1 MSAVTIRPMV
11 GTDIETVARI
21 ERQSFTSNWTTS
33 AWVNELSN
41 PFAIYLVAELEGQVV
56 GHCGFHLVMDEAHI
70 TTLAVAET
78 WRNQKLG
85 ERLLVGMLEVA
96 QTRGA
101 TSATL
106 EVRRSN
112 DAAQHL
118 YRKYGFA
125 WEGTRKGYYDGEDGD
140 ILWVRHMEDAA
151 WKKRF
156 TENRTK
162 LMASPYST

>member
-33 AWVNELSN
+33 AWINELSN

-140 ILWVRHMEDAA
+140 ILWIRRMDDPI

-156 TENRTK
+156 SENQKSLAQRG
-162 LMASPYST
+162 

>member
-1 MSAVTIRPMV
+1 MSTVTIRPMV

-21 ERQSFTSNWTTS
+21 ERQSFTTNWTTS
-33 AWVNELSN
+33 AWINELSN
-41 PFAIYLVAELEGQVV
+41 PFAIYLVAELDREVV

-70 TTLAVAET
+70 TTLAVADT

-85 ERLLVGMLEVA
+85 ERLLVGLLEAA
-96 QTRGA
+96 QSRGA

-112 DAAQHL
+112 APAQHL
-118 YRKYGFA
+118 YQKYNFS

-140 ILWVRHMEDAA
+140 ILWVRAMDDPA

-156 TENRTK
+156 TENR
-162 LMASPYST
+162 AAVG

>member
-1 MSAVTIRPMV
+1 MSAIQIRPMV

-21 ERQSFTSNWTTS
+21 ERQSFTTNWTTL

-41 PFAIYLVAELEGQVV
+41 PFAIYLVAELDGTVV

-70 TTLAVAET
+70 TTLAVAESY
-78 WRNQKLG
+78 RNQKVG
-85 ERLLVGMLEVA
+85 ERLLLGLLETA
-96 QTRGA
+96 LTRGA

-112 DAAQHL
+112 APAQHL
-118 YRKYGFA
+118 YAKYDFR
-125 WEGTRKGYYDGEDGD
+125 WEGVRKGYYDGEDGD
-140 ILWVRHMEDAA
+140 ILWVRRMDDPT

-156 TENRTK
+156 TENQKNLAQRG
-162 LMASPYST
+162 